1 MFGIGTSELIVIC
14 IIILIL
20 FGAKSI
26 PEIAK
31 SIAQGIKIF
40 KNEFNSDS
48 QSKDGSDIKKETKDT
63 LDSK

>member
-1 MFGIGTSELIVIC
+1 MFGIGTSELVVIG
-14 IIILIL
+14 IIILLL

-40 KNEFNSDS
+40 KKEIHSDS
-48 QSKDGSDIKKETKDT
+48 
-63 LDSK
+63 DSKKDSEEKK

>member
-1 MFGIGTSELIVIC
+1 MFGVGTSELIVIG
-14 IIILIL
+14 IVILLL

-40 KNEFNSDS
+40 KKELNSDTA
-48 QSKDGSDIKKETKDT
+48 SDA
-63 LDSK
+63 DSKKNSEDKK